1 MSEMIRSFIAFE
13 INNPSVLHKFTEV
26 QNILVNTGADLKL
39 VAPENIHITIRF
51 LGDVSAARIDSI
63 HESMKKVDFTA
74 FDCQIHGLGV
84 FPHLGYPRVIWAGI
98 SKGADELTKIA
109 GLLETELGQLGFRS
123 DPKGFSPHLT
133 LARVRTGR
141 NKAELARQIQEM
153 TDYEF
158 GNMKADCLRLKK
170 SVLTP
175 KGPIYS
181 TLKEV
186 CR

>member
-1 MSEMIRSFIAFE
+1 MPEMIRSFIAFE
-13 INNPSVLHKFTEV
+13 INNPSVLQKFTEV
-26 QNILVNTGADLKL
+26 QNLLVNTGADLKL

-51 LGDVSAARIDSI
+51 LGDVSAAKIDSI
-63 HESMKKVDFTA
+63 HESMKKTDFTA
-74 FDCQIHGLGV
+74 FDCQINSLGV
-84 FPHLGYPRVIWAGI
+84 FPHLGHPRVVWAGI

-109 GLLETELGQLGFRS
+109 DLLENQLRQLGLRA

-133 LARVRTGR
+133 LARVKTGR
-141 NKAELARQIQEM
+141 NKAELARRIQEM

-158 GNMKADCLRLKK
+158 GTMKADCLRLKK
-170 SVLTP
+170 SILTP
-175 KGPIYS
+175 KGPVYS